1 MKKFFSKDICLWL
14 VSPQDGT
21 VRKIRLTSGKI
32 LLITAL
38 SIFFIGSFVFVAG
51 DYTRVQ
57 VLRAKHYFNFKR
69 LNNERGSLVSHNQDL
84 RSRVQSLTQ
93 EKKRV
98 LSYESEVRQRLLELS
113 SVLKSAAEIG
123 VIPLEDVTGSSNAL
137 GGAEADCDPES
148 GNCQIESSPGYKP
161 SSFATTVE
169 STGAAGL
176 ISELERSIRL
186 TRMLPIGL
194 PGHGFISSNF
204 GPRRSPFSGKL
215 SKHQGVDF
223 ALPHGS
229 SVYATGDGVVKSVR
243 RTSTYGL
250 KIDITHGSKIIT
262 RYAHLSKI
270 LVSEG
275 QKVCRGQEIGLVGST
290 GRSTGP
296 HLHYEVRVQ
305 GHAVD
310 PQLLF
315 DISEKVQGILL

>member
-93 EKKRV
+93 EKERV
-98 LSYESEVRQRLLELS
+98 LSYESEVRQRLSELS

-123 VIPLEDVTGSSNAL
+123 VIPLEEITGSSAL
-137 GGAEADCDPES
+137 GGAEADCDADGGNCEAESES
-148 GNCQIESSPGYKP
+148 GYNP
-161 SSFATTVE
+161 SSFTITPEAGSDV
-169 STGAAGL
+169 GL

-186 TRMLPIGL
+186 ARTLPIGL
-194 PGHGFISSNF
+194 PGHGFISSSF
-204 GPRRSPFSGKL
+204 GPRRSPFSGRL

-229 SVYATGDGVVKSVR
+229 SVYATGDGVVKTVR

-250 KIDITHGSKIIT
+250 KIDIIHGSKIIT

-270 LVSEG
+270 LVKEG

-305 GHAVD
+305 GHPVD

-315 DISEKVQGILL
+315 TISEKVQGILL